1 MPAPFVLAFMP
12 LAAEEDSPFV
22 IAILQDER
30 LVENRLLVSALLQLW
45 LRDAF
50 GTRRHLKWKIY
61 RDDYYVVF

>member
-22 IAILQDER
+22 IAIVQDER
-30 LVENRLLVSALLQLW
+30 LLEDRLLMSALLQLW

-50 GTRRHLKWKIY
+50 GTRQHLKWKNY
-61 RDDYYVVF
+61 RDGSYAVF